1 MGITKANKK
10 RIDTNIDADIARNFR
25 SSNTNYTYYTENSL
39 AIYQN
44 FTISDCFSFCKLSIE
59 SVILSVRACISSLQT

>member
-25 SSNTNYTYYTENSL
+25 SSNTNHTCNKYAYEFIS
-39 AIYQN
+39 QN
-44 FTISDCFSFCKLSIE
+44 VTISDCFSFCNSSTE
-59 SVILSVRACISSLQT
+59 TVILLVNS

>member
-25 SSNTNYTYYTENSL
+25 SSNTNYTFDT
-39 AIYQN
+39 
-44 FTISDCFSFCKLSIE
+44 
-59 SVILSVRACISSLQT
+59 